1 MVMLSL
7 VSVRFACVGHWS
19 NRVLLLSF
27 ILFCICLWLVKFP
40 VNPLGPVVR
49 PPSAYIMK
57 HPVTDSHIYTHHQ
70 MVIDEFPERPG
81 QPDCSYFLKTGD
93 CKFRS
98 NCKYHHPKDR
108 ISKSPPVVLS
118 DKGLPL
124 RPVMVSHFFFVV
136 LYLCYCS
143 LVEKMKTTHFIC
155 TLEALH
161 SASICLLDGGSF

>member
-1 MVMLSL
+1 MLSL

-124 RPVMVSHFFFVV
+124 RPVMVSYFFFVV

-143 LVEKMKTTHFIC
+143 LVEKMKKTHFIC